1 MNIDVLCVPLDE
13 AKSWLDRFTRREYEK
28 GFRAFCERFGPA
40 YDQAVAEAGEDLT
53 ALADAILD
61 AVEERWHHQHFWN
74 RSAVRVNHKQVLVS
88 FLSPMLLDREEAGC
102 GEFARILCARWGERW
117 PKDAYRI
124 TTYAVLKKG
133 FRNAIMGIDLN
144 NRHMDPDRDQ

>member
-1 MNIDVLCVPLDE
+1 MNIDALCVPLDE

-61 AVEERWHHQHFWN
+61 AVEERWRHQHFWN

-88 FLSPMLLDREEAGC
+88 FLS
-102 GEFARILCARWGERW
+102 ERW